1 MKRFLL
7 PTLLTIIALSGVRAN
22 AKNPWTKASCGSEGC
37 LYIKPMPP
45 YRLGDYVF
53 YELNINNKFKIAPTN
68 IEGVQWI
75 KIQGNCANYQVRQ
88 SDIEG
93 AQWTQMMPD
102 TQGEAAVK
110 TACKI
115 IR

>member
-1 MKRFLL
+1 M
-7 PTLLTIIALSGVRAN
+7 A
-22 AKNPWTKASCGSEGC
+22 
-37 LYIKPMPP
+37 P
-45 YRLGDYVF
+45 YRFGDYVF

-68 IEGVQWI
+68 IEGAQWI